1 MPNQSI
7 LNALIHEPAEA
18 YHARSAEH
26 VTAHRLADFRR
37 CPLLFRKKEQGLV
50 PDRDSAA
57 YLVGR
62 AAHVLIL
69 EGRQR
74 YEAQFAVGGP
84 VNPRTGQ
91 PFGSNTKAFAD
102 WAERIGKPVLTDD
115 QAALIEQM
123 AASVREHLFARELLA
138 DGAAEGVLRGEYA
151 EHRCQSRLDWVN
163 PKPGRGIVD
172 LKTTDSLDSFESD
185 IAAFGYVEQM
195 AFYRAMFEVIVKATL
210 PVHLLAVEKRE
221 PYRCGVWQI
230 APQALDE
237 AQAENETAM
246 RELTRCCET
255 GIWPTRFESIR
266 LYEAISPS
274 SSGRASRTSS
284 TPPPGAGSPA
294 SSQYKTSQL

>member
-1 MPNQSI
+1 MPSQSI
-7 LNALIHEPAEA
+7 LNALIHESAEA
-18 YHARSAEH
+18 YHARSVEH
-26 VTAHRLADFRR
+26 MTAHRLADFRR
-37 CPLLFRKKEQGLV
+37 CPLLFRKKEQGLI

-69 EGRQR
+69 EGRAR
-74 YEAQFAVGGP
+74 YESQFAVGGP

-91 PFGSNTKAFAD
+91 PFGSGTKTFAQ

-138 DGAAEGVLRGEYA
+138 DGIAEGVLRGEYA
-151 EHRCQSRLDWVN
+151 GHRCQSRLDWVN

-185 IAAFGYVEQM
+185 IATFGYVEQM
-195 AFYRAMFEVIVKATL
+195 AFYRAMTEVIAEVTL
-210 PVHLLAVEKRE
+210 PIHLIAVEKRE
-221 PYRCGVWQI
+221 PFRCGVWQI
-230 APQALDE
+230 APRALDE
-237 AQAENETAM
+237 AQAENERAM
-246 RELTRCCET
+246 RELTRCRQS

-266 LYEAISPS
+266 LYESTSPS
-274 SSGRASRTSS
+274 SSGRASRTS
-284 TPPPGAGSPA
+284 TPSPIAGSPA